1 MINKIRMQNVASYK
15 EPAELITDKKTILM
29 YGLNGTGKSTFSNF
43 FYDKDNAKYK
53 ECTIDGLNGEEE
65 ILVYNQKFVND
76 NFYEADSLKGIFTL
90 SKENKK
96 AKQTIEA
103 TSAELKKIQQEIQ
116 LKSDEAQ
123 KLQEKLELVR
133 KKTEDSLWEVKTKY
147 TGGDRVL
154 EFCLDGLKGTKSK
167 LCDYI
172 INLQKQ
178 SSEPLKTI
186 EEIKREVIILGNSKN
201 KLALL
206 NYINIHAQKIEK
218 ATIFKK
224 IIVGNENSTVANLIN
239 ELGNS
244 DWVKL
249 GLQYIDLESDNEQAC
264 PFCQSG
270 TINKKLIENIKL
282 FFDESYERELQQ
294 LHFYRKQY
302 NDVINLVSNFVIEQN
317 EVIAKQ
323 DVLEFDAK
331 YKEFLL
337 MLEENL
343 QEIDEKIKTPSKVVD
358 LKSTNNKLEEI
369 NECIVAINKRIEI
382 YNNKIENKDM
392 ALKELKKEFWEN
404 IRWDY
409 DVIIQHY
416 LDEKKE
422 VEGKRHMLNMA
433 IQKLL
438 ENMTQKKAIISKEQK
453 STVNIDEAIENINS
467 GLSDLGIGDFRIVK
481 AQNEEN
487 MYKIVRDDID
497 ENIFKSLSEGE
508 KMIISFLYFMELCK
522 GKQEAMQIEKKKIIV
537 IDDPITSMSH
547 VYIFNVGRL
556 IFDEFLNTQ
565 KYEQV
570 FVLTHS
576 LYFFYELTCMKKE
589 DRDKLQKLVRIS
601 KSAKGSKFIDMHYQE
616 IQNDYQAYWS
626 IIKDNEQPPALI
638 ANCMRN
644 IIEYFFTFVEKYE
657 LSNVFQR
664 PSLKNNRFQAFYRY
678 INRESHSLG
687 QNIFDF
693 KEFNYDD
700 FKEAFRLVF
709 VEAGY
714 EAHYKKMMK

>member
-1 MINKIRMQNVASYK
+1 MINRIEMHNVASYK

-43 FYDKDNAKYK
+43 FYDKDSAKYK
-53 ECTIDGLNGEEE
+53 ECTIDGLTGEEE

-96 AKQTIEA
+96 AKQTIET

-154 EFCLDGLKGTKSK
+154 EFCLEGLKGTKSK

-178 SSEPLKTI
+178 SSEPIKTI
-186 EEIKREVIILGNSKN
+186 EEIKREVIILGNSQN

-206 NYINIHAQKIEK
+206 NYIDVYAQEIEK
-218 ATIFKK
+218 AAIFKK

-249 GLQYIDLESDNEQAC
+249 GLQYIDLESDNEQTC

-302 NDVINLVSNFVIEQN
+302 NDIINSVSNFVIEQN
-317 EVIAKQ
+317 EVIEKQ
-323 DVLEFDAK
+323 DVLEFDVK
-331 YKEFLL
+331 YKEFLS

-343 QEIDEKIKTPSKVVD
+343 QEIDEKIKTPSKLVD
-358 LKSTNNKLEEI
+358 LKSTNNELEEI
-369 NECIVAINKRIEI
+369 NECIATINKRIEI

-392 ALKELKKEFWEN
+392 ALKELKKDFWEN

-416 LDEKKE
+416 LDAKKE
-422 VEGKRHMLNMA
+422 VEGKRHMLNA
-433 IQKLL
+433 EIQKLL
-438 ENMTQKKAIISKEQK
+438 ENSKQRKKIISKEQK
-453 STVNIDEAIENINS
+453 NTVNIDEAIENINS

-487 MYKIVRDDID
+487 MYKIIRDDVD

-522 GKQEAMQIEKKKIIV
+522 GKQEAMQIDKKKIIV

-556 IFDEFLNTQ
+556 IFNEFLNTQ

-644 IIEYFFTFVEKYE
+644 IIEYCFTFVEKYE

>member
-1 MINKIRMQNVASYK
+1 MQNVASYK
-15 EPAELITDKKTILM
+15 ESAELITDKKTILM

-43 FYDKDNAKYK
+43 FYDKDNEKYK
-53 ECTIDGLNGEEE
+53 ECTIDGLTGEEE

-96 AKQTIEA
+96 AKQTIET

-178 SSEPLKTI
+178 SSEPIKTI
-186 EEIKREVIILGNSKN
+186 EEIKREVIILGNSQN
-201 KLALL
+201 KLDLL
-206 NYINIHAQKIEK
+206 NYINVHTQEIEN

-249 GLQYIDLESDNEQAC
+249 GLQYIDLESDNEQTC

-294 LHFYRKQY
+294 LYSYRKQY
-302 NDVINLVSNFVIEQN
+302 NDVINSVSSFVIEQN
-317 EVIAKQ
+317 EVIKKQ
-323 DVLEFDAK
+323 DVLEFGAK
-331 YKEFLL
+331 YKEFLSV
-337 MLEENL
+337 LEENL
-343 QEIDEKIKTPSKVVD
+343 QEIDEKIKTPSKLVN

-369 NECIVAINKRIEI
+369 NECITAINKRIEI

-392 ALKELKKEFWEN
+392 ALKELKKDFWEN

-416 LDEKKE
+416 LDAKKE
-422 VEGKRHMLNMA
+422 VEGKRYMLNTA

-438 ENMTQKKAIISKEQK
+438 ENSTQKKAIVSKEQK
-453 STVNIDEAIENINS
+453 NTVNIDEAIENINS

-487 MYKIVRDDID
+487 MYKIIRDDID

-522 GKQEAMQIEKKKIIV
+522 GKQEAMQIDKKKIIV

-556 IFDEFLNTQ
+556 IFNEFLNTQ